1 MQGGQA
7 QTPYI
12 WEAADY
18 QAKVIRITVTFD
30 NATRILS
37 GASVFRDAACVYTKI
52 LVGKGVDG
60 QPDSTTKSFTVP
72 AGTTSV
78 TQAQMNSRGF
88 TTIEDFLALQ
98 ITAGR

>member
-7 QTPYI
+7 HPPYI

-18 QAKVIRITVTFD
+18 LNRVIRITVNFD
-30 NATRILS
+30 DGTRLLS
-37 GASVFRDAACVYTKI
+37 GATVFRDAGCVYTKI

-60 QPDSTTKSFTVP
+60 SPDSTTKSFTVP
-72 AGTTSV
+72 AGTTPIS
-78 TQAQMNSRGF
+78 QAQMNSRGF
-88 TTIEDFLALQ
+88 DTIEDFLALQ

>member
-7 QTPYI
+7 HPPYI

-18 QAKVIRITVTFD
+18 AGKVIRITVNFD
-30 NATRILS
+30 DTTRLLS

-52 LVGKGVDG
+52 LIGKGVDG
-60 QPDSTTKSFTVP
+60 TPDSTTKSFTVP
-72 AGTTSV
+72 AGTTNI
-78 TQAQMNSRGF
+78 TQNQLNSRGF
-88 TTIEDFLALQ
+88 DTIEDFLALQ